1 LPGAPVAFDVG
12 EAAGLELDWWQARR
26 EAVGPRA
33 CGVTVAAVAALT
45 YGKRRDDPVMLQ
57 SGIARAEAM
66 AWRDARGGK
75 MTDADW
81 SDIETQLLRA
91 YWLLKGAIAAD

>member
-1 LPGAPVAFDVG
+1 
-12 EAAGLELDWWQARR
+12 
-26 EAVGPRA
+26 
-33 CGVTVAAVAALT
+33 
-45 YGKRRDDPVMLQ
+45 
-57 SGIARAEAM
+57 M